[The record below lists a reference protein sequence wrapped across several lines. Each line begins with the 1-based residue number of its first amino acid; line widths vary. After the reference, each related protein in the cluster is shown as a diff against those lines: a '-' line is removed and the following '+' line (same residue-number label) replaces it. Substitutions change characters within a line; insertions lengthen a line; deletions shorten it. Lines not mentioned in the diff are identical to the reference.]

1 MPNITLSL
9 DEDILRAGR
18 EYARKHNTSLNNL
31 VRRLLRQTVSRE
43 STEWLEECFRIMD
56 KAGGN
61 SRGRKWTREGLYD
74 V

>member
-9 DEDILRAGR
+9 NEEILRAGR
-18 EYARKHNTSLNNL
+18 EYARKHNTSLNAL
-31 VRRLLRQTVSRE
+31 IRKFLRQTASKG
-43 STEWLEECFRIMD
+43 STDWLEECFTLMD

-61 SRGRKWTREGLYD
+61 SRGKKWTREELYD

>member
-56 KAGGN
+56 KACGN